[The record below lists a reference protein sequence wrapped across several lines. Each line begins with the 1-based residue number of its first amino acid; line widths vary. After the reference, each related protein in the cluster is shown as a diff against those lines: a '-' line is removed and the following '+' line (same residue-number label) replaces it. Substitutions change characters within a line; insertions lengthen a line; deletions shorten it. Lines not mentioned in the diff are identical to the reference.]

1 MPALMASTWVGVNG
15 TAFLSKKGKQLI
27 YYFSILNKYG
37 KKNKERKMEN
47 NHLHSDVSLKTN
59 KQKQTQCSGNAG
71 FLLQV

>member
-37 KKNKERKMEN
+37 EKKTGKKNGK
-47 NHLHSDVSLKTN
+47 
-59 KQKQTQCSGNAG
+59 
-71 FLLQV
+71 